1 MTLKSIA
8 GIVTPDEGR
17 ILLNGRTLFDSEKK
31 INLKPGTGR
40 WDTFFRITPFFQI

>member
-31 INLKPGTGR
+31 INLKPRDRKVGYLFQ
-40 WDTFFRITPFFQI
+40 DYALFQI